1 MSAKSEVQYTL
12 SSFRL
17 GSPCSYAV
25 DGEYIIGRL
34 FGLIP
39 VVRIHL
45 GAVHYLRLAS
55 RSDASPLYMLFNYIN
70 FMPHMRSRC
79 PVYVLQTRSHHRIF
93 LKMESGTHFRL
104 RQAIGKHNRKPMR
117 MAA

>member
-1 MSAKSEVQYTL
+1 MPSKSEFQYALT
-12 SSFRL
+12 SFGL
-17 GSPCSYAV
+17 GSPCAYAV

-39 VVRIHL
+39 VQRVHL
-45 GAVHYLRLAS
+45 SAVHYLRLAS
-55 RSDASPLYMLFNYIN
+55 RSDASPIFMFFNYIN
-70 FMPHMRSRC
+70 FMPHMRSRR

-93 LKMESGTHFRL
+93 LKMDSSTHFRL
-104 RQAIGKHNRKPMR
+104 RQAIGKHNRRPMR